1 MNSRDVKTILAVT
14 GGLLVARAAIRRM
27 REESLN
33 GRVAVITGASRGLG
47 LELAR
52 ELALRGC
59 RLVICSRHDADIR
72 LAAEELSKVAEVVA
86 VVCDVARRDD
96 VQRLI
101 DTANEYFGRVDILIN
116 NAGVMEVGPSEAMTI
131 ADYESLMNIMY
142 WGTVYATL
150 AVLPQMRA
158 RRSGHII
165 NITSIGGKI
174 SVPHLLPYSG
184 AKFATVGFSEG
195 LHQEVAKDGI
205 HVTTVVPWLMRT
217 GGYRHARVK
226 GDVDREFA
234 WFSAAST
241 LPLITVSARRAA
253 QKIVRGIRRRSR
265 EIIIGVPA
273 KLSVRAA
280 GVMPSKTMM
289 LMSVFNR
296 FLPS

>member
-1 MNSRDVKTILAVT
+1 MRRRRT
-14 GGLLVARAAIRRM
+14 GRIV
-27 REESLN
+27 
-33 GRVAVITGASRGLG
+33 
-47 LELAR
+47 
-52 ELALRGC
+52 
-59 RLVICSRHDADIR
+59 
-72 LAAEELSKVAEVVA
+72 
-86 VVCDVARRDD
+86 
-96 VQRLI
+96 
-101 DTANEYFGRVDILIN
+101 
-116 NAGVMEVGPSEAMTI
+116 
-131 ADYESLMNIMY
+131 
-142 WGTVYATL
+142 
-150 AVLPQMRA
+150 
-158 RRSGHII
+158 

-184 AKFATVGFSEG
+184 AKFAVVGFSEG
-195 LHQEVAKDGI
+195 LHEEVTKDGI

-241 LPLITVSARRAA
+241 LPLMTVSARRAA
-253 QKIVRGIRRRSR
+253 RKIVRGIRRRSR
-265 EIIIGVPA
+265 QVIIGVPA